1 MNNSAE
7 IKNNAPSRRRGHAL
21 RGVLTALMTL
31 TTLLIPGVASAHAD
45 VVDGT
50 CVATVTLNFDPPA
63 TQPLPLTPAPHATS
77 TGSGTITTCV
87 VSDGG
92 ATSGTFTY
100 SLEGNLTCTS
110 AQNVTGTLDV
120 DWADNTH
127 SHATVTSLLPNLGS
141 IGGTAGLTATI
152 TTGRFN
158 GDHILIANLR
168 DPTALL
174 ACLTTGL
181 KHATGVTSMTFTY
194 LD

>member
-1 MNNSAE
+1 MA
-7 IKNNAPSRRRGHAL
+7 
-21 RGVLTALMTL
+21 LTAL
-31 TTLLIPGVASAHAD
+31 LIPVIPGIPSAHAD

-50 CVATVTLNFDPPA
+50 CVATVTINFDPPA
-63 TQPLPLTPAPHATS
+63 KQPIPLTPAPHATS
-77 TGSGTITTCV
+77 TGSGTMTTCA

-127 SHATVTSLLPNLGS
+127 SHATVTSLLLDLGS
-141 IGGTAGLTATI
+141 AGGAAGLTATV
-152 TTGRFN
+152 TTGRFD
-158 GDHILIANLR
+158 GDHIQIANLR
-168 DPTALL
+168 DPTALI

-181 KHATGVTSMTFTY
+181 EHATGVTSMTFTQPG
-194 LD
+194 

>member
-7 IKNNAPSRRRGHAL
+7 VKNAAPSRRWGHAL

-63 TQPLPLTPAPHATS
+63 KQPLPLTPAPHATS

-100 SLEGNLTCTS
+100 SLEGNL
-110 AQNVTGTLDV
+110 
-120 DWADNTH
+120 
-127 SHATVTSLLPNLGS
+127 LPRRRSEALS
-141 IGGTAGLTATI
+141 EIIGRGFSCLSDYAPGTAGPSS
-152 TTGRFN
+152 RPPPR
-158 GDHILIANLR
+158 LR
-168 DPTALL
+168 SARSVRRLLPTAGSDRTASWAKGLSTTQRTIGSEF
-174 ACLTTGL
+174 ACLPRCGT
-181 KHATGVTSMTFTY
+181 
-194 LD
+194 